1 MNKIAKRIKI
11 NSAALEKSER
21 RFEDV
26 YRLVFSEP
34 DLPMTEAASMTR
46 KEIRTYGQIADEI
59 ETVARGIAAR
69 IGGGDRYIGLHGE
82 NSPRWM
88 VLFWAI
94 LRSGNK
100 PYLVNLRQPASFTRG
115 ILHTLDAHAVIYC
128 DGVQDLGVSS
138 VAYAELLEAGKS
150 APQVTAPFANEFA
163 LSTSGTTLKEKICIY
178 SGREL
183 SEQLLNVAAI
193 QRENSRIVRAPK
205 NQIKHLM
212 FLPLYHIFGLEA
224 VFLWFSFV
232 GASFVF
238 LPDLTPE
245 SILRTVRNHR
255 VTHLFAVPL
264 LWHSVEKN
272 LLHTLSTL
280 DEKTQQKF
288 WKGVSLSL
296 RLQKR
301 SPRLG
306 RIVAKRLFGDVR
318 RKLFGDSLC
327 FAISGGSYIKGSTLE
342 LLNAL
347 GYHLCNGY
355 GMSEVGITSVDLSK
369 NVKVRARGTIGR
381 PFGSVE
387 YRIDEQGQ
395 LLICGG
401 SLARTIL
408 VEGVEA
414 PREEWFATGD
424 VMHLGGDGRYS
435 IDGRISDIVFGDDGE
450 NLNPDLAEREFA
462 LPHALGLSVQGNE
475 DCTRLILIVRI
486 PRDLLAEQKQQ
497 LAEAIESCNAALPAA
512 YKIRE
517 VRYTYDPLLS
527 EQAIKVSRSWLTQAI
542 ADGRVRFVDL
552 YESGKNSPQVG
563 EDSEIKAILREL
575 FATILHLEP
584 DAIADDAHF
593 MNELGGTSLD
603 YFTLVSE
610 LNERFDI
617 RLSFESDELHYTLAD
632 LERTVKEMID
642 R

>member
-1 MNKIAKRIKI
+1 MNVIAKRIKR
-11 NSAALEKSER
+11 NSAALEGSSR
-21 RFEDV
+21 RLEDIF
-26 YRLVFSEP
+26 RIIFAEP
-34 DLPMTEAASMTR
+34 DLPMTEAAAMTR
-46 KEIRTYGQIADEI
+46 KDIRTYGQIAEEA
-59 ETVARGIAAR
+59 ETVARGIAAV
-69 IGGGDRYIGLHGE
+69 IGVTDRYIGLYGE
-82 NSPRWM
+82 NSHRWM

-94 LRSGNK
+94 LKSGNK
-100 PYLVNLRQPASFTRG
+100 PYPVNLRQPASFTRG

-128 DGVQDLGVSS
+128 EGVHDLGVPSA
-138 VAYAELLEAGKS
+138 AYADLLEAGKS
-150 APQVTAPFANEFA
+150 APQTSAPFADEFA

-193 QRENSRIVRAPK
+193 QRENPRIVRAPK

-245 SILRTVRNHR
+245 SILRTVRNHK
-255 VTHLFAVPL
+255 VTHVFAVPL
-264 LWHSVEKN
+264 LWHAVEKN
-272 LLHTLSTL
+272 LLHTLSTR
-280 DEKTQQKF
+280 DEKTQKKF

-296 RLQKR
+296 KLQKC

-306 RIVAKRLFGDVR
+306 RFVARRLFGDVR
-318 RKLFGDSLC
+318 HKLFGDSLH
-327 FAISGGSYIKGSTLE
+327 FAISGGSYIKGSALE

-347 GYHLCNGY
+347 GYHVCNGY

-369 NVKVRARGTIGR
+369 KLQVRTRASIGR

-387 YRIDEQGQ
+387 YRLDENGQ
-395 LLICGG
+395 LLIRGG
-401 SLARTIL
+401 SIARTIL
-408 VEGVEA
+408 VDGVAA
-414 PREEWFATGD
+414 PCEEWFATGD
-424 VMHLGGDGRYS
+424 VMHVSEDGRYS

-450 NLNPDLAEREFA
+450 NLNPDLAEREFT
-462 LPHALGLSVQGNE
+462 LPYALGLSVQGNE
-475 DCTRLILIVRI
+475 DGTRLILIVRI
-486 PRDLLAEQKQQ
+486 PRDLLIEQKQQ
-497 LAEAIESCNAALPAA
+497 LAEAIEACNAKLPAS

-527 EQAIKVSRSWLTQAI
+527 ENAIKVSRSWLSRAI
-542 ADGRVRFVDL
+542 AEGKVGFVDL
-552 YESGKNSPQVG
+552 YESKKTAEAG
-563 EDSEIKAILREL
+563 EDSEIRAILREM
-575 FATILHLEP
+575 FADILHLDP
-584 DAIADDAHF
+584 LTIDDNAHF

-617 RLSFESDELHYTLAD
+617 RLSFESDDLHYTLAD
-632 LERTVKEMID
+632 LERTVKELID
-642 R
+642 